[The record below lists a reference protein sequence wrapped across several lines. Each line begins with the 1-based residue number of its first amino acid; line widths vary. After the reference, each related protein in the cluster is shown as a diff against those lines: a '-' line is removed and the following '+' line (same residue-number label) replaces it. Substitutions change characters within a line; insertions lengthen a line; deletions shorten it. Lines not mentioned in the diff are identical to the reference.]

1 MAVRENY
8 SAELVARI
16 RAMYDELG
24 NAGIDQI
31 AAVAGKSPR
40 SVISK
45 LVREGVYV
53 PNAKPAPKAK
63 DEGPTKK
70 ELLRDLSALGFNVEG
85 LEPATKDAIARVLR
99 VAQEQNQVAEAA

>member
-1 MAVRENY
+1 MAVKENY

-24 NAGIDQI
+24 NDGLEAI
-31 AAVAGKSPR
+31 ATAAGKTKR

-53 PNAKPAPKAK
+53 ASEKPAPKAK

-70 ELLRDLSALGFNVEG
+70 ELLRDLEAAGFNVEG
-85 LEPATKDAIARVLR
+85 LEPATKDAIARVLALASQPVE
-99 VAQEQNQVAEAA
+99 VAQAA